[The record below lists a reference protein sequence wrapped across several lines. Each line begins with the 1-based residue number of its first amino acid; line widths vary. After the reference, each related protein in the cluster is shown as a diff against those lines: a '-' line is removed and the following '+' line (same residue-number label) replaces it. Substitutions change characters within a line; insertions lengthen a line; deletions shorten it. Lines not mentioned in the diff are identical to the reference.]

1 MTLRVGFD
9 VRALDDLRD
18 AEGRYESNPNFL
30 AEVWRAVDLVADW
43 PKTAPLVADPGPDEI
58 RRVAVGR
65 FPYGIVYIVLDD
77 CSGSS
82 PWRTAAGVPDFGVT
96 ACRDPEMPNIPPN
109 NSVASRPR
117 LSLTVPPSNH
127 GRGSDR
133 QDATISDA
141 PDGRR

>member
-1 MTLRVGFD
+1 VTLRVGFD

-43 PKTAPLVADPGPDEI
+43 PKAAPLVADPGPDEI

-77 CSGSS
+77 LLWIVALAHSRRRPGY
-82 PWRTAAGVPDFGVT
+82 WRD
-96 ACRDPEMPNIPPN
+96 
-109 NSVASRPR
+109 R
-117 LSLTVPPSNH
+117 LP
-127 GRGSDR
+127 
-133 QDATISDA
+133 
-141 PDGRR
+141 